1 MGKAPKVCPVAKL
14 LNRPPKIN
22 KRVLH
27 SQQFTHVGII
37 MLCT

>member
-14 LNRPPKIN
+14 LKIN